1 MLSKVKRIKVFLRL
15 SAFIC
20 LFFSS
25 DFAVANKVDTLSFF
39 GSKSP
44 KRDTVFSINALSNFE
59 WNVEQY
65 NKNGLTKKYYTDQV
79 DTIQIQNKI
88 PEGALL
94 TTVFYVDS
102 SMLNKVQALFY
113 NTNGSVK
120 ISINNEVVA
129 LCGVFDGNKHY
140 TDVKSE
146 QKDYKYFILK
156 KNKNVLQ
163 VQYLPALK
171 RHNLNIRLG
180 DAKWAAG
187 NLKDKKDGEIRSY
200 AVATFYFSFAIVLIL
215 FYFFIKNQ
223 EYLFFGLYCLATF
236 LQYLSEVLTQTPT
249 IKVLSAYSFLIS
261 LELLAIFMALAINK
275 IHKTKIPLFLMIAVL
290 IFSLIF
296 PDDFIVTIKFVKN
309 IEIPVI
315 RFLSYVIF
323 LSYSLFSFAY
333 HWIQGFGHKNWDAK
347 LLTYG
352 TGIGILLFLLP
363 IGYAM
368 NKSFDQQN
376 ISDNILNTL
385 FTISAGVYPITV
397 AIVLA
402 RRYGKNQTQLIE
414 QVQTIKKLGEE
425 NLLQETEKKNI
436 LAQQNILLEN
446 KVTERT
452 FELEEKNKE
461 ILNKNKEIT
470 DSLIYAKR
478 IQAAVLPNLNTVYK
492 ILDQSFILYL
502 PKDIVSGDF
511 YEFTQKENKHII
523 AAADCTGHGVAGAF
537 MSIIG
542 SSLIKSIINEKN
554 ITAPSGILDALNE
567 GIINS
572 LKQHESETHDGMDIS
587 ICSFD
592 TKNMSL
598 EFAGANRPLWLIRN
612 DELIV
617 YAADKFPIGGLQIK
631 HNNQFTNHQIKI
643 QPKDTIYLF
652 SDGYADQ
659 FGGEHGKKLMTKKL
673 KEILVSIQHLSMNE
687 QKIYL
692 QNYFNEWK
700 GNNEQVDDVLIIG
713 IRI

>member
-1 MLSKVKRIKVFLRL
+1 MLSKVKLIKVFLRL

-414 QVQTIKKLGEE
+414 HVQTIKKLGEE

>member
-1 MLSKVKRIKVFLRL
+1 MLSKVKLIKVFLRL

-25 DFAVANKVDTLSFF
+25 DFSVANKVDTLSFF

>member
-1 MLSKVKRIKVFLRL
+1 MLSKVKLIKVFLRL

-402 RRYGKNQTQLIE
+402 RRYGKNQTQLIG

>member
-1 MLSKVKRIKVFLRL
+1 
-15 SAFIC
+15 
-20 LFFSS
+20 
-25 DFAVANKVDTLSFF
+25 
-39 GSKSP
+39 
-44 KRDTVFSINALSNFE
+44 
-59 WNVEQY
+59 
-65 NKNGLTKKYYTDQV
+65 KKYYPDQV

>member
-1 MLSKVKRIKVFLRL
+1 MFSKVGLIKVFLRL
-15 SAFIC
+15 SAFIF
-20 LFFSS
+20 LLFSS

-65 NKNGLTKKYYTDQV
+65 NKNGLTKKYSTNQIDS
-79 DTIQIQNKI
+79 IQIQNKI

-163 VQYLPALK
+163 VQYLPTQK

-180 DAKWAAG
+180 DERWAAG

-215 FYFFIKNQ
+215 LYFFIKNQ

-275 IHKTKIPLFLMIAVL
+275 INKTKVPLFLMIAVL

-296 PDDFIVTIKFVKN
+296 PDDFIITIKFVKN

-478 IQAAVLPNLNTVYK
+478 IQAAVLPNLNTIYK

-612 DELIV
+612 NELIV

-643 QPKDTIYLF
+643 QPMDTIYLF

-673 KEILVSIQHLSMNE
+673 KEILVSIQHLGMNE

>member
-1 MLSKVKRIKVFLRL
+1 MFK
-15 SAFIC
+15 
-20 LFFSS
+20 
-25 DFAVANKVDTLSFF
+25 
-39 GSKSP
+39 
-44 KRDTVFSINALSNFE
+44 E
-59 WNVEQY
+59 
-65 NKNGLTKKYYTDQV
+65 
-79 DTIQIQNKI
+79 
-88 PEGALL
+88 
-94 TTVFYVDS
+94 
-102 SMLNKVQALFY
+102 
-113 NTNGSVK
+113 
-120 ISINNEVVA
+120 
-129 LCGVFDGNKHY
+129 
-140 TDVKSE
+140 
-146 QKDYKYFILK
+146 
-156 KNKNVLQ
+156 
-163 VQYLPALK
+163 
-171 RHNLNIRLG
+171 
-180 DAKWAAG
+180 
-187 NLKDKKDGEIRSY
+187 
-200 AVATFYFSFAIVLIL
+200 
-215 FYFFIKNQ
+215 
-223 EYLFFGLYCLATF
+223 
-236 LQYLSEVLTQTPT
+236 
-249 IKVLSAYSFLIS
+249 
-261 LELLAIFMALAINK
+261 
-275 IHKTKIPLFLMIAVL
+275 KTKTDIP
-290 IFSLIF
+290 S
-296 PDDFIVTIKFVKN
+296 
-309 IEIPVI
+309 
-315 RFLSYVIF
+315 
-323 LSYSLFSFAY
+323 
-333 HWIQGFGHKNWDAK
+333 QNWDAK

>member
-1 MLSKVKRIKVFLRL
+1 MLSKVKLIKVFLRL

-385 FTISAGVYPITV
+385 FTM
-397 AIVLA
+397 
-402 RRYGKNQTQLIE
+402 R
-414 QVQTIKKLGEE
+414 TIPPL
-425 NLLQETEKKNI
+425 
-436 LAQQNILLEN
+436 
-446 KVTERT
+446 
-452 FELEEKNKE
+452 
-461 ILNKNKEIT
+461 
-470 DSLIYAKR
+470 
-478 IQAAVLPNLNTVYK
+478 
-492 ILDQSFILYL
+492 L
-502 PKDIVSGDF
+502 PKA
-511 YEFTQKENKHII
+511 T
-523 AAADCTGHGVAGAF
+523 
-537 MSIIG
+537 
-542 SSLIKSIINEKN
+542 
-554 ITAPSGILDALNE
+554 
-567 GIINS
+567 
-572 LKQHESETHDGMDIS
+572 
-587 ICSFD
+587 
-592 TKNMSL
+592 
-598 EFAGANRPLWLIRN
+598 
-612 DELIV
+612 
-617 YAADKFPIGGLQIK
+617 
-631 HNNQFTNHQIKI
+631 
-643 QPKDTIYLF
+643 
-652 SDGYADQ
+652 
-659 FGGEHGKKLMTKKL
+659 
-673 KEILVSIQHLSMNE
+673 
-687 QKIYL
+687 
-692 QNYFNEWK
+692 
-700 GNNEQVDDVLIIG
+700 
-713 IRI
+713 

>member
-1 MLSKVKRIKVFLRL
+1 
-15 SAFIC
+15 
-20 LFFSS
+20 
-25 DFAVANKVDTLSFF
+25 
-39 GSKSP
+39 
-44 KRDTVFSINALSNFE
+44 
-59 WNVEQY
+59 
-65 NKNGLTKKYYTDQV
+65 
-79 DTIQIQNKI
+79 
-88 PEGALL
+88 
-94 TTVFYVDS
+94 
-102 SMLNKVQALFY
+102 
-113 NTNGSVK
+113 
-120 ISINNEVVA
+120 
-129 LCGVFDGNKHY
+129 CGVFDGNKHY

>member
-1 MLSKVKRIKVFLRL
+1 MLSKVKLIKVFLRL

>member
-1 MLSKVKRIKVFLRL
+1 MLSKVKLIKVFLRL

-20 LFFSS
+20 LFFSF

>member
-1 MLSKVKRIKVFLRL
+1 
-15 SAFIC
+15 
-20 LFFSS
+20 
-25 DFAVANKVDTLSFF
+25 
-39 GSKSP
+39 
-44 KRDTVFSINALSNFE
+44 
-59 WNVEQY
+59 
-65 NKNGLTKKYYTDQV
+65 
-79 DTIQIQNKI
+79 
-88 PEGALL
+88 
-94 TTVFYVDS
+94 
-102 SMLNKVQALFY
+102 MLNKVQALFY

-163 VQYLPALK
+163 VQYLPTQK

-180 DAKWAAG
+180 DERWAAG

-215 FYFFIKNQ
+215 LYFFIKNQ